1 MVPESV
7 MGDASIQGIK
17 WLNKKSFYSFTN
29 INTCILHTTHTH
41 THKDTQSGSYPTEVQ
56 QKKSHVQREK
66 KDIHNL
72 IIRCCDRA
80 DSVGK

>member
-41 THKDTQSGSYPTEVQ
+41 TDTQSGSYPTEVRGSA
-56 QKKSHVQREK
+56 KEVTRSKGK
-66 KDIHNL
+66 KDLHNL